1 MLPVAM
7 GDWPDYNTSNGV
19 HTSATSRKRYK
30 ALSDCTTMRLVFVNA
45 MRNDTPGANAIT
57 VSASIETADDALV
70 AAWFGVSR
78 TISIPAG
85 GVVQTDDIPCGVKAG
100 DYFWVRTYVSVTS
113 GQTWPQCDFDY
124 TTTNQSWSEGVEL
137 DGADKTMTGSISF
150 NTSPGYFPVAVLGR
164 TNGAKAVLAF
174 CDSIGS
180 GFGDAVL
187 TYKPVTGSGFV
198 RRAAVSVGRPV
209 VMVSGIGG
217 DANGANAI
225 RGRLAPLC
233 DIAVTNFGIN
243 NITGGVDL
251 GSEQYFAI
259 LFWKKLA
266 RSVRK
271 LVVTTLCPASSSTD
285 NCATV
290 VNQTP
295 HATASVRNAL
305 NQWLRDGAPFDG
317 GYTAVAVGGT
327 GIRAGQAGH
336 PVAAICD
343 ITPAVESSQDSCKWI
358 PGMTYDGDQSGG
370 VYKHPGEAGHIAIAE
385 RLADTLRTLA

>member
-7 GDWPDYNTSNGV
+7 GDWPDYNPSNGV
-19 HTSATSRKRYK
+19 NTSATSRRRYK
-30 ALSDCTTMRLVFVNA
+30 ALADCTTMRLVFANA
-45 MRNDTPGANAIT
+45 LRNDIAGANAIT

-70 AAWFGVSR
+70 AAWFGASR
-78 TISIPAG
+78 TVSIAAG
-85 GVVQTDDIPCGVKAG
+85 GLATTDDIPCGVKAG
-100 DYFWVRTYVSVTS
+100 DYFCVRTYVVVTP

-124 TTTNQSWSEGVEL
+124 TTTVQSWAEGVEL
-137 DGADKTMTGSISF
+137 DGADKTMTGSISYS
-150 NTSPGYFPVAVLGR
+150 TSPGYFPIAVLGR
-164 TNGAKAVLAF
+164 TSARAILSIG
-174 CDSIGS
+174 DSISS

-187 TYKPVTGSGFV
+187 QYRPVTGAGFV
-198 RRAAVSVGRPV
+198 RRAAASLGKPV

-217 DANGANAI
+217 DANGAIAI

-233 DIAVTNFGIN
+233 DIAITNFGIN

-259 LFWKKLA
+259 LLWKKLA

-271 LVVTTLCPASSSTD
+271 LVVTTLCPSSSSTD

-290 VNQTP
+290 TNQTP
-295 HATASVRNAL
+295 HATSSVRNAY

-343 ITPAVESSQDSCKWI
+343 IAPAVESSQDSCKWI

-370 VYKHPGEAGHIAIAE
+370 VYKHPGEAGHMAIAPL
-385 RLADTLRTLA
+385 LAATIQGL